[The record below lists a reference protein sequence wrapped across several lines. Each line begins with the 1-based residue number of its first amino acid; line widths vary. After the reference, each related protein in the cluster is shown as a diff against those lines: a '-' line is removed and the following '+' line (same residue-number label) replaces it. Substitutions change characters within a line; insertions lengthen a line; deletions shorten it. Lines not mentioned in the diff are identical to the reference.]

1 MVKNKWLMYLNIH
14 LLNKLK
20 FLITRSVK
28 IMIKKLKLL
37 ILLSTAMLI
46 LNACGGTK
54 SGYQNVS
61 DNTVASNFSPM
72 DQKMLIDQLAEK
84 IKNDPQLKAEVG
96 KDRPALLIDVVQ
108 NKTSEHIDTEAITD
122 TLKISINKSM
132 LFSIISRARNDLLLK
147 EQQLAQSG
155 LSDKDK
161 VAQLGKL
168 FGAKYVLYGSF
179 SSITNIVN
187 SQKQTYYKLN
197 LSILNI
203 ETGQEVFI
211 DEAEL
216 NKISKKSLF

>member
-1 MVKNKWLMYLNIH
+1 ML
-14 LLNKLK
+14 
-20 FLITRSVK
+20 
-28 IMIKKLKLL
+28 IKKLKLL
-37 ILLSTAMLI
+37 ILLVVGTVI
-46 LNACGGTK
+46 LSACGGTK
-54 SGYQNVS
+54 SGYQEVNK
-61 DNTVASNFSPM
+61 NTVASNFSPM
-72 DQKMLIDQLAEK
+72 DQKMLIEQLAEK
-84 IKNDPQLKAEVG
+84 IKNDPQLKAEIG
-96 KDRPALLIDVVQ
+96 NDRPALLIDVVQ

-179 SSITNIVN
+179 SSITNMVN

>member
-1 MVKNKWLMYLNIH
+1 MNKKKIKMETKNKNIKSFDKH
-14 LLNKLK
+14 LDERYGV
-20 FLITRSVK
+20 I
-28 IMIKKLKLL
+28 
-37 ILLSTAMLI
+37 
-46 LNACGGTK
+46 GTK
-54 SGYQNVS
+54 ERTDFEIKAKSFAIGE
-61 DNTVASNFSPM
+61 
-72 DQKMLIDQLAEK
+72 LIKEERKLAHMTQEQLAEK

-96 KDRPALLIDVVQ
+96 NDRPALLIDVVK

-122 TLKISINKSM
+122 TLKININKSM
-132 LFSIISRARNDLLLK
+132 LFSIISRERNDLLLN
-147 EQQLAQSG
+147 EQKLAQSG

-179 SSITNIVN
+179 SSITNMVN

-216 NKISKKSLF
+216 NKISKKSMF

>member
-1 MVKNKWLMYLNIH
+1 LNQKGDRKM
-14 LLNKLK
+14 LLK
-20 FLITRSVK
+20 K
-28 IMIKKLKLL
+28 IKLL
-37 ILLSTAMLI
+37 ILLIAGIVMLS
-46 LNACGGTK
+46 ACGGTK

-61 DNTVASNFSPM
+61 DNKVASNFSPM
-72 DQKMLIDQLAEK
+72 DQKLLIEQLAEK

-96 KDRPALLIDVVQ
+96 NDRPALLIDVVK

-122 TLKISINKSM
+122 TLKININKSM
-132 LFSIISRARNDLLLK
+132 LFSIISRERNDLLLN
-147 EQQLAQSG
+147 EQKLAQSG

-179 SSITNIVN
+179 SSITNMVN

-216 NKISKKSLF
+216 NKISKKSMF

>member
-1 MVKNKWLMYLNIH
+1 M
-14 LLNKLK
+14 
-20 FLITRSVK
+20 T
-28 IMIKKLKLL
+28 
-37 ILLSTAMLI
+37 
-46 LNACGGTK
+46 
-54 SGYQNVS
+54 QE
-61 DNTVASNFSPM
+61 
-72 DQKMLIDQLAEK
+72 QLAEK

-96 KDRPALLIDVVQ
+96 NDRPALLIDVVK

-122 TLKISINKSM
+122 TLKININKSM
-132 LFSIISRARNDLLLK
+132 LFSIISRERNDLLLN
-147 EQQLAQSG
+147 EQKLAQSG

-179 SSITNIVN
+179 SSITNMVN

-216 NKISKKSLF
+216 NKISKKSMF